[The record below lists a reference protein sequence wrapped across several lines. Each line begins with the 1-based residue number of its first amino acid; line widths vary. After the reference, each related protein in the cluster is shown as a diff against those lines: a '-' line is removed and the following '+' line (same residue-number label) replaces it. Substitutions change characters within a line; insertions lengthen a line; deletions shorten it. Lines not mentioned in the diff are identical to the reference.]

1 MLLGTTPRQEV
12 RTAGLERGK
21 SSVELRCRHN
31 RGSNSADPRGAFQG
45 CLTRE
50 PVLCTPLPPV
60 IGYGFPPREELN
72 LAISL

>member
-1 MLLGTTPRQEV
+1 MLLGTTPVQEV
-12 RTAGLERGK
+12 SLAGLERGK
-21 SSVELRCRHN
+21 SSVELRWRHKG
-31 RGSNSADPRGAFQG
+31 GSNSADPSAAFQG

-60 IGYGFPPREELN
+60 IGYGLLPKEELN